1 MLNKFSSIKSQK
13 GVAMIEYVLMAI
25 LGKFFSISSI
35 KSQKGVTMIE
45 YALMAALVAVA
56 LIVTLGLLA
65 GGLDTIFD
73 AIIDALEGAI
83 S

>member
-1 MLNKFSSIKSQK
+1 
-13 GVAMIEYVLMAI
+13 MIEYVLMAI